1 MIIANTTQY
10 FQGTLQSL
18 SHLITSATPRDRD
31 LHYPFLNDVN
41 MRLREIISS
50 HQVNLER
57 KDKKG
62 PWTLNQ
68 QVCIYLAL
76 NPKGSYFSLLPK
88 SNQSPNLLFF
98 RQCQYPFPLVYIQQ
112 GEVRGVQKLSPY
124 GKGLAHY
131 TGWKVGVEQPAFK
144 VHSHSTR
151 LLYLLSHLTKIVCLF
166 EQTQREGLPPFLC
179 LPPNFC

>member
-31 LHYPFLNDVN
+31 LYYPFLNDVN

-76 NPKGSYFSLLPK
+76 NPKGSYFSLFPK

-98 RQCQYPFPLVYIQQ
+98 SSMSISFPSGLHPAGW
-112 GEVRGVQKLSPY
+112 GEGCPEVVSL
-124 GKGLAHY
+124 
-131 TGWKVGVEQPAFK
+131 
-144 VHSHSTR
+144 
-151 LLYLLSHLTKIVCLF
+151 
-166 EQTQREGLPPFLC
+166 REGIGPLHRMEGRGGATCLQGPFTQHTTALFTESFDQDC
-179 LPPNFC
+179 VFVRADREGGASTFSLSTT